1 MAILE
6 SIILYQTRPSL
17 PLLLVVCTQLS
28 DRGQRRGKRTSQE
41 KVMMF
46 VMSLRV
52 DLSLAAKSP
61 DSHSQAITHT
71 PCFPHKLCEGLLGNE
86 DALIWGCGEHYI
98 TQPCVHHGH
107 VSPLPLWLLSLSDVA
122 PSRSH
127 AAFSRLI
134 FDFIEGSPKPFFFFL
149 LRTLYTKC
157 FLVDCELSECSLFGH
172 KRPPTQRS
180 WLRIEC
186 CHRVWGAFYTV
197 EWRGDRIIW

>member
-41 KVMMF
+41 KVMLF

-86 DALIWGCGEHYI
+86 DALIWGCGEHCI

-107 VSPLPLWLLSLSDVA
+107 VSPLPLWLLSLCDVA

-127 AAFSRLI
+127 AAFSSLI
-134 FDFIEGSPKPFFFFL
+134 FDFIEGSPKPFFTAYPLYEML
-149 LRTLYTKC
+149 LGWLWA
-157 FLVDCELSECSLFGH
+157 ECSLFVH
-172 KRPPTQRS
+172 KDLP
-180 WLRIEC
+180 LRDHDWGLNVAIESEV
-186 CHRVWGAFYTV
+186 HFIPWSEEVTV
-197 EWRGDRIIW
+197 

>member
-107 VSPLPLWLLSLSDVA
+107 VSPLPLWLLSLGDVA

-134 FDFIEGSPKPFFFFL
+134 FDFIEGLPKPFFFYCVPFIL
-149 LRTLYTKC
+149 NA
-157 FLVDCELSECSLFGH
+157 
-172 KRPPTQRS
+172 S
-180 WLRIEC
+180 WLIVSCLSVHCLCTKDLPLRDHDWGLNVAIESEV
-186 CHRVWGAFYTV
+186 HFIPWSEEMTV
-197 EWRGDRIIW
+197 